1 MATNTAAVLGA
12 GLATTVTTTNA
23 AASVPHYAVLKRT
36 WTNAEVVAAGTG
48 GVTANLSVGKLP
60 ANSRPVAVYL
70 INDTQAT
77 FAAGTLTASVGV
89 AGTAYVDWLVASNLK
104 ATAATLYGNAAA
116 EKGSEFGSLFYTT
129 AKDIYL
135 QVLGGAGDLANVT
148 TCTGTIYI
156 EYVTYPA

>member
-1 MATNTAAVLGA
+1 M
-12 GLATTVTTTNA
+12 
-23 AASVPHYAVLKRT
+23 
-36 WTNAEVVAAGTG
+36 
-48 GVTANLSVGKLP
+48 
-60 ANSRPVAVYL
+60 

-77 FAAGTLTASVGV
+77 FAAGTLTGSVGV
-89 AGTAYVDWLVASNLK
+89 AGTAYVDWIVASNLK
-104 ATAATLYGNAAA
+104 ATAATVYGNAAA

-135 QVLGGAGDLANVT
+135 QVLAGAGDLANVT